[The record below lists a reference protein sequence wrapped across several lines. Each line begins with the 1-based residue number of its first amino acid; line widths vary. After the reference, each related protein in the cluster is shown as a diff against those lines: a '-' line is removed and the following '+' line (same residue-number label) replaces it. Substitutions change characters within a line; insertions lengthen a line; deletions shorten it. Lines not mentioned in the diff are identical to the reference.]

1 MKWGR
6 KNDFELRKSVRLPVS
21 LPVKVRLFDI
31 ATREPSPT
39 TINGQT
45 RNIASEGLCLET
57 NTTLIDNCDIFLSCI
72 QGHKLLQLEIKL
84 PNISHPLCLRGKVI
98 WYDRQTSSAALFCA
112 GIYITE
118 ATERCRSLW
127 QKYVGAHK
135 ARYLKALSE
144 IFSKSK

>member
-21 LPVKVRLFDI
+21 LSVKVRLFDI

-45 RNIASEGLCLET
+45 RNIAYEGLCLET
-57 NTTLIDNCDIFLSCI
+57 NTILVDNRDIFLSCI
-72 QGHKLLQLEIKL
+72 KGHKQMQLDIKL
-84 PNISHPLCLRGKVI
+84 TNLSQPLCLRGKVI
-98 WYDRQTSSAALFCA
+98 WYDRQISSSALFCA

-118 ATERCRSLW
+118 ATERSRNLW
-127 QKYVGAHK
+127 QKFVEAHK
-135 ARYLKALSE
+135 TRYFKVLSE
-144 IFSKSK
+144 IFQKCK